1 LYTLQLISIIGVLC
15 VFVLLVLMVFLLTV
29 KTTNKLA
36 NRLFAV
42 FALLTAINLSGWF
55 IWTVLPGNLDFETFR
70 VSFSYL
76 EMPVFYLYVLAIFYQ
91 NFRLKWLHLSH
102 AVPFVVANLLPMIVF
117 VDSEIIVM
125 LSKGQWLIYILLVG
139 LTLRRYQSIYR
150 QNYTD
155 TQNQGFRWLVQL
167 TCVFLLAG
175 TLASFKGVI
184 AYTPYA
190 DLFKTLQL
198 IVGLTALSATTW
210 FVIKALTSPQLFRG
224 VSTELPLV
232 KNLVQQKAA
241 IQLTDNDNDND
252 GKNHAQIN
260 RVTDFMQQ
268 HKPYLDPS
276 LTLQKLALS
285 MALPAKDLSILINHQ
300 MSQHF
305 FDFIN
310 RYRIEDAAKLLL
322 DPSKK
327 KMTVLEILYQVGFN
341 SKSSFN
347 TAFKNHT
354 GLTPTQYRKAP
365 NS

>member
-1 LYTLQLISIIGVLC
+1 MQFISVIGVLC
-15 VFVLLVLMVFLLTV
+15 VFVLLILMVFLLTV

-42 FALLTAINLSGWF
+42 FAFLTAINLSGWF
-55 IWTVLPGNLDFETFR
+55 VWAFIPGSINLETFR
-70 VSFSYL
+70 VSFSFL
-76 EMPVFYLYVLAIFYQ
+76 EMPVFYLYVLAICYQ
-91 NFRLKWLHLSH
+91 NFRVKWVHLGH
-102 AVPFVVANLLPMIVF
+102 TIPFVVANLLPTVVS
-117 VDSEIIVM
+117 VDREIIAI
-125 LSKGQWLIYILLVG
+125 LSKVQWLTYILLVG

-150 QNYTD
+150 QNYTN

-167 TCVFLLAG
+167 TCVFVVAG

-184 AYTPYA
+184 TYTSYTH
-190 DLFKTLQL
+190 LFTTLQL

-210 FVIKALTSPQLFRG
+210 FVIKALISPELFRG
-224 VSTELPLV
+224 VSSELPLV
-232 KNLVQQKAA
+232 KNLVQQQAA
-241 IQLTDNDNDND
+241 TQPTNNDNNS
-252 GKNHAQIN
+252 KNKAQIT
-260 RVTDFMQQ
+260 RVTDFMRQ

-285 MALPAKDLSILINHQ
+285 MGMPAKDLSILINQQ

-310 RYRIEDAAKLLL
+310 RYRIEDAAKMLI
-322 DPSKK
+322 DPSNK

-347 TAFKNHT
+347 TAFKNQT
-354 GLTPTQYRKAP
+354 GLTPTEYRRTP
-365 NS
+365 NQ